1 MCVAKMH
8 AVLVIALPLHF
19 LPSFQVQVEVLSVQR
34 NEQEIQKGF
43 CGDNLKVKLKGI
55 EEDEISSGF
64 ILCDP
69 DNFCHVGRVFDAQ
82 VECVE

>member
-1 MCVAKMH
+1 M
-8 AVLVIALPLHF
+8 
-19 LPSFQVQVEVLSVQR
+19 QVEVLSVHR

-55 EEDEISSGF
+55 EEEEISSGF

-69 DNFCHVGRVFDAQ
+69 DNYCHVGRVFDAQ
-82 VECVE
+82 VE

>member
-1 MCVAKMH
+1 M
-8 AVLVIALPLHF
+8 
-19 LPSFQVQVEVLSVQR
+19 QR

-69 DNFCHVGRVFDAQ
+69 DNACHVGRVFDAQ
-82 VECVE
+82 VDGVANRVVGGANGVVGGANALYHVRELNV